1 MFGRFP
7 HCNYN
12 VKQKSADGFCFLV
25 YRFETFCGVSIHH
38 WRLWSKNNS
47 KIKKKVFLGQPI
59 VHYGFLSYKKEV
71 EVLPYLPDIVSTQP
85 DTLA

>member
-1 MFGRFP
+1 MLTIFDYWSIDLKLF
-7 HCNYN
+7 
-12 VKQKSADGFCFLV
+12 VV
-25 YRFETFCGVSIHH
+25 YLYTIGGSGP
-38 WRLWSKNNS
+38 KNNS